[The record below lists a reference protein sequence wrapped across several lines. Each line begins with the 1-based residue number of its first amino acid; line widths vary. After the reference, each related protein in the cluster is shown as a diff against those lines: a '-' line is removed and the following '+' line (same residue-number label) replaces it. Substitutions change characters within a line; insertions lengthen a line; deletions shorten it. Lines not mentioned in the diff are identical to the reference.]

1 MKNKFAGAML
11 VFLLVITFWPTG
23 SGIRGIMDYRLSLLS
38 EKVDTTQFSAVIR
51 DRLEEVFAPAP
62 PTL

>member
-1 MKNKFAGAML
+1 ML